1 MHLRLDKFVL
11 LTALRSAL
19 SPSREIDPTH
29 TRKSAQELAMLKK
42 FYDKLPISPPSTV
55 LSKEKWFPYSQYEF
69 NRDGSSYAPSVE
81 LVPTSSVPEVLSIE
95 LPTGFEAG
103 DYLSSASSRPA
114 QPLSIS
120 SHRSTATVVDFPSK
134 PTSMNHGDSRHG
146 SEERC
151 VCMPTVNCYVTN
163 PE

>member
-1 MHLRLDKFVL
+1 MLVHLRLDKFVL
-11 LTALRSAL
+11 LTALKSAL

-69 NRDGSSYAPSVE
+69 NRDGSSYAP
-81 LVPTSSVPEVLSIE
+81 SVPEVLSIE

-151 VCMPTVNCYVTN
+151 VCMPTVNGYVTN

>member
-11 LTALRSAL
+11 LTALKSAL

-103 DYLSSASSRPA
+103 NLSSASAIPV